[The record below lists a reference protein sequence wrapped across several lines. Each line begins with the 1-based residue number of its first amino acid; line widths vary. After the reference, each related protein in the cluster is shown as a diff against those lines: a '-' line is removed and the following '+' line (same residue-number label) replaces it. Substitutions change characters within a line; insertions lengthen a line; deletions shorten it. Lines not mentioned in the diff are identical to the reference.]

1 MNPDAYNPKPGI
13 YVLEI
18 SSLGRYSTMII
29 DGTIAE
35 ITINDVYDKIYG
47 KRFPFLQEE
56 YLITEGL
63 PIIENLRFIPYIW
76 KDIF

>member
-18 SSLGRYSTMII
+18 SKLGRYSTMII
-29 DGTIAE
+29 DGIDNE
-35 ITINDVYDKIYG
+35 VTINDVYEKIYG
-47 KRFPFLQEE
+47 NKFAFLQEE
-56 YLITEGL
+56 YLISEGL

-76 KDIF
+76 KNIF